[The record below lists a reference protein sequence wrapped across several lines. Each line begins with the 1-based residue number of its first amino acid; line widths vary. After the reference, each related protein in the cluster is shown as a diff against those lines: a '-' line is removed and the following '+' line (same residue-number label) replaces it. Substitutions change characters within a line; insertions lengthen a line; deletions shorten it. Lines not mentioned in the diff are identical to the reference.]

1 MAKRTDMQSKANRN
15 PRMALAFSA
24 VIILMLLLL
33 CGYLGYTTKA
43 LKESQEKIVCAHVDH
58 IAKVDSIFYD
68 MKEVI
73 LSNDS
78 GTIANSPA
86 LLSQLHKDSALF
98 RREVLLSQEEMNH
111 LTSLHLTKIDSNYDQ
126 IGVWFGIASV
136 VFLVFGFFGIF
147 KIEENKREA
156 NNVLEEVKQKGI
168 EATEVVNDV
177 QSKASSVVKY
187 LDGRKHDLDAFVI
200 EKNNL
205 LGELV
210 KQLETT
216 QSDSKEKL
224 DSITKLLN
232 EVQTKNEQYSWST
245 EIMQKQAQHLDE
257 LIGELNKVVGNNGE
271 EEKA

>member
-1 MAKRTDMQSKANRN
+1 MNKPNRS
-15 PRMALAFSA
+15 LWVVISFSA
-24 VIILMLLLL
+24 LIIVTLLLL
-33 CGYLGYTTKA
+33 YLHLDYTTKA
-43 LKESQEKIVCAHVDH
+43 LKESQEKIVSSHVTH

-68 MKEVI
+68 MKDVI
-73 LSNDS
+73 LSTDS
-78 GTIANSPA
+78 GTIVNAPA
-86 LLSQLHKDSALF
+86 LLSQLQRDSALF
-98 RREVLLSQEEMNH
+98 RREILLSQEEMNH
-111 LTSLHLTKIDSNYDQ
+111 LVSLHLTKIDTNYDQ

-156 NNVLEEVKQKGI
+156 NDVLEEVKQKGI
-168 EATEVVNDV
+168 EATEVVNNV
-177 QSKASSVVKY
+177 QSKASSVVQY
-187 LDGRKHDLDAFVI
+187 LDMRKKDLDAFVN
-200 EKNNL
+200 EKTRS
-205 LGELV
+205 LGDLA

-232 EVQTKNEQYSWST
+232 EVQTKSEQYSWSI

>member
-1 MAKRTDMQSKANRN
+1 MNKPNRS
-15 PRMALAFSA
+15 LWVVISFSA
-24 VIILMLLLL
+24 LIIVTLLLL
-33 CGYLGYTTKA
+33 YLHLDYTTKA
-43 LKESQEKIVCAHVDH
+43 LKESQEKIVSSHVTH

-68 MKEVI
+68 MKDVI
-73 LSNDS
+73 LSTDS
-78 GTIANSPA
+78 GTIVNAPA
-86 LLSQLHKDSALF
+86 LLSQLQRDSALF
-98 RREVLLSQEEMNH
+98 RREILLSQEEMHH
-111 LTSLHLTKIDSNYDQ
+111 LVSLHLTKIDTNYDQ

-147 KIEENKREA
+147 KIEESKREA

-168 EATEVVNDV
+168 KATDDV
-177 QSKASSVVKY
+177 DKVQMQAAKAAQFI
-187 LDGRKHDLDAFVI
+187 DLQKQNFDAFVKDKI
-200 EKNNL
+200 AKLEGL
-205 LGELV
+205 ET
-210 KQLETT
+210 QLETT

-232 EVQTKNEQYSWST
+232 EVQTKSEQYSWSI

>member
-1 MAKRTDMQSKANRN
+1 MNRN
-15 PRMALAFSA
+15 TNRGFWVIIAFSA
-24 VIILMLLLL
+24 LIVFTLLLL
-33 CGYLGYTTKA
+33 YKHLDYTTKA
-43 LKESQEKIVCAHVDH
+43 LKESQEKIVNMHVDH
-58 IAKVDSIFYD
+58 IAKVDSVFYD
-68 MKEVI
+68 MKKVI
-73 LSNDS
+73 LSSDS
-78 GTIANSPA
+78 GTIANAPA
-86 LLSQLHKDSALF
+86 LLSQLQRDSALF

-111 LTSLHLTKIDSNYDQ
+111 LTSLHLNKIDSNYNQ
-126 IGVWFGIASV
+126 ISIWFGVASV

-232 EVQTKNEQYSWST
+232 EVQTKNEQYSWSI

>member
-1 MAKRTDMQSKANRN
+1 MNSKANRN
-15 PRMALAFSA
+15 PWVVLVFSA
-24 VIILMLLLL
+24 VIILTLSLLYF
-33 CGYLGYTTKA
+33 YLNYTTEA

-73 LSNDS
+73 LSTDS

-86 LLSQLHKDSALF
+86 LLSQLQRDSALF

-111 LTSLHLTKIDSNYDQ
+111 LTALHLNKIDSNYDQ
-126 IGVWFGIASV
+126 IGVWFGVASV

-156 NNVLEEVKQKGI
+156 NNVLEEVKQKVI
-168 EATEVVNDV
+168 EAEEVVNRV
-177 QSKASSVVKY
+177 QTQASGVAQY
-187 LDGRKHDLDAFVI
+187 LDTRKRDFDTFVN
-200 EKNNL
+200 EKNSQFEGLEKL
-205 LGELV
+205 L
-210 KQLETT
+210 QTT

-232 EVQTKNEQYSWST
+232 EVQTKNEQYTWSI
-245 EIMQKQAQHLDE
+245 EIMQKQAQHLEE
-257 LIGELNKVVGNNGE
+257 LIGELNKVVGKNGGE
-271 EEKA
+271 EEV

>member
-1 MAKRTDMQSKANRN
+1 MAKRTDMKSKANRN
-15 PRMALAFSA
+15 PWMALAFSA

-86 LLSQLHKDSALF
+86 LLSQLQKDSALY

-111 LTSLHLTKIDSNYDQ
+111 LTSLHLNKIDSNYDQ
-126 IGVWFGIASV
+126 IGVWFGVASV

-156 NNVLEEVKQKGI
+156 NNVLEEVKQKGT
-168 EATEVVNDV
+168 EAEDVVNRV
-177 QSKASSVVKY
+177 QTQASGVVKY
-187 LDGRKHDLDAFVI
+187 LDLRKNDIDTIVKDKTAQLEGL
-200 EKNNL
+200 EKR
-205 LGELV
+205 
-210 KQLETT
+210 LETT

-232 EVQTKNEQYSWST
+232 EVQTKNEQYSWSVET
-245 EIMQKQAQHLDE
+245 MQKQTQQLEKLIEE
-257 LIGELNKVVGNNGE
+257 LYKVEGKNGE
-271 EEKA
+271 EGMA

>member
-1 MAKRTDMQSKANRN
+1 MAKRTDMNSKANRN
-15 PRMALAFSA
+15 LWVVLAFSV
-24 VIILMLLLL
+24 VIILTLLLL
-33 CGYLGYTTKA
+33 YLHLDYTTKA

-73 LSNDS
+73 LSSDS

-86 LLSQLHKDSALF
+86 LLSQLQRDSALF

-111 LTSLHLTKIDSNYDQ
+111 LTSLHLNKIDSNYDQ
-126 IGVWFGIASV
+126 IGVWFGVASV

-168 EATEVVNDV
+168 EAEDVVNRV
-177 QSKASSVVKY
+177 QTQASGVAKY
-187 LDGRKHDLDAFVI
+187 LDLRKNDIDTIVKDKTAQL
-200 EKNNL
+200 EGL
-205 LGELV
+205 E

-232 EVQTKNEQYSWST
+232 EVQTKNEQYSWSVET
-245 EIMQKQAQHLDE
+245 MQKQTQQIEKLFEE
-257 LIGELNKVVGNNGE
+257 LYKVVGKNGE
-271 EEKA
+271 EEMV

>member
-1 MAKRTDMQSKANRN
+1 MAKRTDMNSKANRN
-15 PRMALAFSA
+15 LWVVLAFSA
-24 VIILMLLLL
+24 VIILTLLLL
-33 CGYLGYTTKA
+33 YLHLDYTTKA

-73 LSNDS
+73 LSADS

-86 LLSQLHKDSALF
+86 LLSQLQRDSALF

-111 LTSLHLTKIDSNYDQ
+111 LTSLHLNKIDSNYDQ

-147 KIEENKREA
+147 KIEENKKEA
-156 NNVLEEVKQKGI
+156 NNVLEEVKQRGI
-168 EATEVVNDV
+168 EAEAVVNRV
-177 QSKASSVVKY
+177 QTQASGVAQY
-187 LDGRKHDLDAFVI
+187 LDMRKNDIDAIVNDKTAQL
-200 EKNNL
+200 EGL
-205 LGELV
+205 E

-232 EVQTKNEQYSWST
+232 EVQTKNEQYSWSVET
-245 EIMQKQAQHLDE
+245 MQKQTHRLEE
-257 LIGELNKVVGNNGE
+257 LIGELNKVVGKNGE
-271 EEKA
+271 EEKV

>member
-1 MAKRTDMQSKANRN
+1 MAKRTDMKSKANRN
-15 PRMALAFSA
+15 PWMALAFSA

-86 LLSQLHKDSALF
+86 LLSQLQKDSALY

-111 LTSLHLTKIDSNYDQ
+111 LTSLHLNKIDSNYDQ
-126 IGVWFGIASV
+126 IGVWFGVASV

-156 NNVLEEVKQKGI
+156 NNVLEEVKQKGT
-168 EATEVVNDV
+168 EAEDVVNRV
-177 QSKASSVVKY
+177 QTQASGVVKY
-187 LDGRKHDLDAFVI
+187 LDLRKNDIDTIVKDKTAQLEGL
-200 EKNNL
+200 EKR
-205 LGELV
+205 
-210 KQLETT
+210 LETT

-232 EVQTKNEQYSWST
+232 EVQTKNEQYSWSVET
-245 EIMQKQAQHLDE
+245 MQKQTQQLEKLIEE
-257 LIGELNKVVGNNGE
+257 LYKVVGKNGE
-271 EEKA
+271 EGMA